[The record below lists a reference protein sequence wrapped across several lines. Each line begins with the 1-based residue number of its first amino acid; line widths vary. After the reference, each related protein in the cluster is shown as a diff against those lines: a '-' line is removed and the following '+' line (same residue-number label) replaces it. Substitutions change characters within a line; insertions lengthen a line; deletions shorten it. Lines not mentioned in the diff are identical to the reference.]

1 MSPRRR
7 SGQALRSGY
16 TRPSARPDRPSARVG
31 NRPTSL
37 SLHRTGLR
45 SIRSGHTTGRKSA
58 PITRVEVITR
68 GERRRAWTL
77 EQKREIVAESLGPEL
92 SATEVARKYGLR
104 TGQLYTWRQQLLA
117 GPNAVITR
125 AEPRFAEVELT
136 PAPSSPEPASLAL
149 GPTTAAATSSPPQGL
164 IEIVLPGGALVRV
177 DAHVDGRALRRVLSA
192 LADR

>member
-1 MSPRRR
+1 MDEALNGSALDK
-7 SGQALRSGY
+7 SG
-16 TRPSARPDRPSARVG
+16 P
-31 NRPTSL
+31 
-37 SLHRTGLR
+37 
-45 SIRSGHTTGRKSA
+45 TTGRKSA

-92 SATEVARKYGLR
+92 SATEVARKYGIR

-117 GPNAVITR
+117 GPNAVIRR

-136 PAPSSPEPASLAL
+136 PALSAPELASPRSGPA
-149 GPTTAAATSSPPQGL
+149 TTAAPPRPEGL

-192 LADR
+192 LASG